1 LLSGSGAREGDW
13 LVALEQQAGRGR
25 QGRAWI
31 GASGNFFG
39 STLVELGASDPPA
52 PTLSMAAGVA
62 LIRAVEASASATG
75 LMLKW
80 PNDLMMGRAKLA
92 GILLERSGNRLV
104 AGFGVNLAR
113 APALPDR
120 ETACLASV
128 ALITPQSFAP
138 LLAGAFARALELWR
152 SDQPRLMT
160 SWFESAHPIG
170 TPLSVRAGPAE
181 KVHGEF
187 AGIDL
192 DGALRLRLADGA
204 TRVIHAA
211 DVSLV

>member
-1 LLSGSGAREGDW
+1 
-13 LVALEQQAGRGR
+13 VA
-25 QGRAWI
+25 
-31 GASGNFFG
+31 ASGNFFG
-39 STLVELGASDPPA
+39 STLVELAPTDPPA

-62 LIRAVEASASATG
+62 LIRAVEAAAPATG

-80 PNDLMMGRAKLA
+80 PNDLMIGRAKLA

-113 APALPDR
+113 APEVPAR

-128 ALITPQSFAP
+128 ALVTPQGFAP

-152 SDQPRLMT
+152 TDQPRLMS

-170 TPLSVRAGPAE
+170 TPLRVRAGPIEMAE
-181 KVHGEF
+181 GEF

-192 DGALRLRLADGA
+192 DGALRLRLADGT